1 MPNSIRGLT
10 SASLAF
16 ALALVGGAA
25 LSVGCAGSSSQPP
38 AAAQGEAGKGD
49 AQGDA
54 AKGEAL
60 ADRDPELAC
69 RLVRQEGA
77 VLLDVRSADEFAE
90 GHVDGAV
97 NIPHDQIDARAAEI
111 DELQGGDKSK
121 PIVAYCVSGRR
132 AGIAKQSLM
141 DQGRTK
147 VTNLGG
153 MKDWPECPG

>member
-1 MPNSIRGLT
+1 MSNSIRRLPI
-10 SASLAF
+10 AVLAAPF
-16 ALALVGGAA
+16 ALALVLASG
-25 LSVGCAGSSSQPP
+25 LSVGCAGASSQPP
-38 AAAQGEAGKGD
+38 AT

-54 AKGEAL
+54 APGDAAKSDAL
-60 ADRDPELAC
+60 PDRDPQLAC

-77 VLLDVRSADEFAE
+77 VLLDVRSAEEFAE

-97 NIPHDQIDARAAEI
+97 NIPHDQIDARAAEL
-111 DELQGGDKSK
+111 DALQGGDKGK

-141 DQGRTK
+141 EQGRTQ

>member
-38 AAAQGEAGKGD
+38 AA